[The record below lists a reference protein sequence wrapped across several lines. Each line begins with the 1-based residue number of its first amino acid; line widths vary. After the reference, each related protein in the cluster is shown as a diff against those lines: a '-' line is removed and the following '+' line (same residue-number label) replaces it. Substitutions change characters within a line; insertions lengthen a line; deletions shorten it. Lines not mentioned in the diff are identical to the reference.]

1 MKKSLVVVNRSSG
14 CGFSES
20 KVRTVLASVLGS
32 SPSPLVY
39 PESRADAINQTYLA
53 TLAGVEEIFVW
64 GGDGSLNA
72 VVHGVMSAKTE
83 GYKSPSIRVIGGGS
97 GSDFLRTLRSHHP
110 RANIAVDIGLVE
122 IIDTGARRYFVNGL
136 SCGVTAEIAELKNA
150 MPRWMP
156 GSLKYLVATCLR
168 IFRGNLYT
176 STVMNEVN
184 FPEILGI
191 MVLNGQFVGGGMRI
205 MTKSFADDGQLES
218 VILPKLNM
226 IDMIR
231 AVAST
236 YAGGLETSLVAK
248 VEPVAVPLKIS
259 FATRGRFETDGEI
272 FDARDVVVSSINKA
286 LEISYL

>member
-1 MKKSLVVVNRSSG
+1 VKKSLVIVNRSSG
-14 CGFSES
+14 SGFSES
-20 KVRTVLASVLGS
+20 ELRTVLASVLGAS
-32 SPSPLVY
+32 LPTLVY

-53 TLAGVEEIFVW
+53 TAAGVEEIFVW

-72 VVHGVMSAKTE
+72 VVHGVMSAQTE
-83 GYKSPSIRVIGGGS
+83 GYKSPSIRIIGGGS
-97 GSDFLRTLRSHHP
+97 GSDFLRTMRSHPP

-122 IIDTGARRYFVNGL
+122 ILDTGTRRYFINGL

-150 MPRWMP
+150 MPRWIP

-168 IFRGNLYT
+168 IFRGKLST
-176 STVMNEVN
+176 ATVMNEVN
-184 FPEILGI
+184 FPEILGV

-205 MTKSFADDGQLES
+205 MTRSSADDGLLES
-218 VILPKLNM
+218 VLLPKLNV

-236 YAGGLETSLVAK
+236 YAGGLEKSLVAK

-259 FATRGRFETDGEI
+259 FATSGRFETDGEI